1 VSRPRGGRQLGVSAN
16 SGKDCWKA
24 LVGLRVGM
32 TCSFRMR
39 IAVGCWQMLVN
50 SDAYLHLYPDPG
62 HGFLSEYHQ
71 HFAAMVNTFLDE
83 PEREEEDWD

>member
-1 VSRPRGGRQLGVSAN
+1 
-16 SGKDCWKA
+16 
-24 LVGLRVGM
+24 
-32 TCSFRMR
+32 
-39 IAVGCWQMLVN
+39 MLVN
-50 SDAYLHLYPDPG
+50 SDAYLHRYPDPG